1 MIMTGLHQ
9 DFRCA
14 VRQLQKNPGFATVV
28 VLTLAVGIVA
38 NSAISSVI
46 DAVLLRPLSYRNPEQ
61 PLILTVEQDSDIQGE
76 DGGIHKDF
84 SAWKS
89 QGRAFEDIA
98 VYYRNSGWSR
108 VTLNSDLTKFMTS
121 LLFSVTSTDPVARG
135 SGASRRLLPR
145 ASRGKTG
152 SHGRCGMSN
161 CLVLSKIS

>member
-28 VLTLAVGIVA
+28 VLTLAVGIAA

-46 DAVLLRPLSYRNPEQ
+46 DAVLLRPLSYRHPEQ

-76 DGGIHKDF
+76 DGGILYKDF

-121 LLFSVTSTDPVARG
+121 LLFGVTATDPVARG
-135 SGASRRLLPR
+135 GGASRQLLPR

-152 SHGRCGMSN
+152 SHGRAA
-161 CLVLSKIS
+161 V